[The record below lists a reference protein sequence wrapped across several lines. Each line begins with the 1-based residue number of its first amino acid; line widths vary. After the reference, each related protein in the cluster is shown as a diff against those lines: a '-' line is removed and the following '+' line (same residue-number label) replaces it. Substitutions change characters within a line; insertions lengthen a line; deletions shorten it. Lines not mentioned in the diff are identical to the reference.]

1 MAEQPEIGGREPI
14 LAGVRQIACGL
25 AMVMA
30 GFLVIALAKSIWA
43 ARFRADALVLFGV
56 EKPLLCMFDCESVW
70 WPTWYAFG
78 HYEAYIGVG
87 AVMWMIGYA
96 IRRVARS
103 VSSGRPA

>member
-43 ARFRADALVLFGV
+43 ARFRADALALFGI
-56 EKPLLCMFDCESVW
+56 EKPLLFCMFDCESVW

-78 HYEAYIGVG
+78 HHEAYIGVVV
-87 AVMWMIGYA
+87 VMWLIGYA
-96 IRRVARS
+96 IRRATM
-103 VSSGRPA
+103 SSGRLA